1 MKTKLIEIEVVQNG
15 LIVRAYP
22 GRPNYGCVGNIET
35 PVYVFNDV
43 FDLQKQLPE
52 LLNHER

>member
-1 MKTKLIEIEVVQNG
+1 LKTKLIEIEVVQNG